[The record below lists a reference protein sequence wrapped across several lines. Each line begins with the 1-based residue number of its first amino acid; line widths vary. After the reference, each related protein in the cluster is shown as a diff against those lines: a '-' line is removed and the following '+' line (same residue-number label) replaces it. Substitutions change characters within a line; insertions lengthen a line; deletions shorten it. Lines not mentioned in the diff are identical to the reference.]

1 MDTKEPIEGNT
12 LQSVEENAANPDA
25 AEEAG
30 SSGQP
35 AEQPE
40 EPEARAIPRRRWM
53 RHPRKK
59 VFGGVCGGMADY
71 LSVSEGIVRLIWLG
85 LIVFSIGS
93 ALPLYILFWL
103 FLPVGTSDEGI
114 TAPATASLKAK
125 HGVWVAWGLIAAGIV
140 LLANNLRVFDFLVHV
155 GGMVVGPFILIA
167 IGFYALKKFRNRSN
181 GGTVRDQVADLGSA
195 REKVGAKLHRVSGLT
210 RSRKDRVLFGVCG
223 GLSQSLGVDPVLI
236 RIGFVLL
243 GFATAFV
250 GMGFFY
256 LLLAIVIP
264 VEDNV
269 EVPAATESASDPP
282 ATSLEGLTDR
292 LRAGA

>member
-1 MDTKEPIEGNT
+1 MDTKEPIEENAS
-12 LQSVEENAANPDA
+12 QSVEENAANPDT

-30 SSGQP
+30 VSGQP
-35 AEQPE
+35 ADPAA
-40 EPEARAIPRRRWM
+40 EPDSRAPARRRWM

-71 LSVSEGIVRLIWLG
+71 LSVSEGIVRLIWLA

-103 FLPVGTSDEGI
+103 FLPVGTSEEGI

-125 HGVWVAWGLIAAGIV
+125 HGVWVAWGLIAVGIA
-140 LLANNLRVFDFLVHV
+140 LLASNLGLFDFLAYV
-155 GGMVVGPFILIA
+155 GSMIIGPFILIA

-181 GGTVRDQVADLGSA
+181 GETMRDQVADLGAA
-195 REKVGAKLHRVSGLT
+195 REKVGAKLHRFSGLT
-210 RSRKDRVLFGVCG
+210 RSRKDRVLFGICG
-223 GLSQSLGVDPVLI
+223 GLGQSLGVDPVLI

-264 VEDNV
+264 VEDDV
-269 EVPAATESASDPP
+269 EASASTESASAPP
-282 ATSLEGLTDR
+282 ATSLE
-292 LRAGA
+292 AC

>member
-1 MDTKEPIEGNT
+1 MDTKEPIEESAS
-12 LQSVEENAANPDA
+12 QSVEENAANPDT

-30 SSGQP
+30 AS
-35 AEQPE
+35 EQPV
-40 EPEARAIPRRRWM
+40 EPDPRATARRRWM

-103 FLPVGTSDEGI
+103 FLPVGTSEEGI

-125 HGVWVAWGLIAAGIV
+125 HGVWVAWGLIAVGIA
-140 LLANNLRVFDFLVHV
+140 LLASNLGIFDFLISV
-155 GGMVVGPFILIA
+155 GSMTMGPILLIA

-181 GGTVRDQVADLGSA
+181 GETMRDQVADLGAA
-195 REKVGAKLHRVSGLT
+195 RQKVGAKLHRFSGLT

-223 GLSQSLGVDPVLI
+223 GLGQSLGVDPVLI

-269 EVPAATESASDPP
+269 EVPASTESASAPP

>member
-1 MDTKEPIEGNT
+1 MDTKEPIEESASS
-12 LQSVEENAANPDA
+12 SVEENAANPDT

-30 SSGQP
+30 VSGQP
-35 AEQPE
+35 ADPAA
-40 EPEARAIPRRRWM
+40 EPDSRAPARRRWM

-71 LSVSEGIVRLIWLG
+71 LSVSEGIVRLIWLA

-103 FLPVGTSDEGI
+103 FLPVGTSEEGI

-125 HGVWVAWGLIAAGIV
+125 HGVWVAWGLIAVGIA
-140 LLANNLRVFDFLVHV
+140 LLASNLGLFDFLAYV
-155 GGMVVGPFILIA
+155 GSMIIGPFILIA

-181 GGTVRDQVADLGSA
+181 GETMRDQVADLGAA
-195 REKVGAKLHRVSGLT
+195 REKVGAKLHRFSGLT
-210 RSRKDRVLFGVCG
+210 RSRKDRVLFGICG
-223 GLSQSLGVDPVLI
+223 GLGASLGVDPVLI

-250 GMGFFY
+250 GMGFLY
-256 LLLAIVIP
+256 LLLALVLP
-264 VEDNV
+264 VGDNV
-269 EVPAATESASDPP
+269 EVSALTENASAADH
-282 ATSLEGLTDR
+282 GL
-292 LRAGA
+292 